1 MECKF
6 FGHDFFY
13 NLILCFILT
22 IWNVNGG
29 SGEASSE
36 ITAGFILTIWNVNA
50 NMLSKKLSIHIRFIL
65 TIWNVNVPVPPTPEQ
80 EQPVLY

>member
-1 MECKF
+1 MECKLKEAGEY
-6 FGHDFFY
+6 FGLYDS
-13 NLILCFILT
+13 FILT

>member
-1 MECKF
+1 MLK
-6 FGHDFFY
+6 
-13 NLILCFILT
+13 ILSLF
-22 IWNVNGG
+22 W
-29 SGEASSE
+29 
-36 ITAGFILTIWNVNA
+36 GFILTIWNVNA